1 MCRQKAGI
9 FLTPRLAQGTTNI
22 LADLRLEEHQVSSE
36 PLGRAC
42 RSRYWPGDAN
52 LVDGFD
58 CSVSQRLLLHAFARL
73 VQPAYR
79 LAFSEPYPIR
89 FRCGEEEH
97 LDTLAMTGCTIALGS
112 LFPHTHTHTM
122 TGCTIGLCTIGL
134 FIYSHTHTH
143 THTHRQ
149 GAP

>member
-1 MCRQKAGI
+1 MPPKSRHI
-9 FLTPRLAQGTTNI
+9 SNSSLAQGTTNI

-42 RSRYWPGDAN
+42 RSRYWPDDAN

-97 LDTLAMTGCTIALGS
+97 LDTLAMTGCIIALGS
-112 LFPHTHTHTM
+112 LFPHTHPHT
-122 TGCTIGLCTIGL
+122 
-134 FIYSHTHTH
+134 
-143 THTHRQ
+143 
-149 GAP
+149 P